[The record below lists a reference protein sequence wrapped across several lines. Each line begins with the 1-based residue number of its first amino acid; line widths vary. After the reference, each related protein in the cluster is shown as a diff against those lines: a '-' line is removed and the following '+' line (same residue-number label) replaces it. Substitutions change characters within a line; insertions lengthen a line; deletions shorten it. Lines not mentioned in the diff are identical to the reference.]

1 MHNNP
6 EKPEKPEKLTIRVAG
21 RAAPTD
27 MAAGQYL
34 ARGLDA
40 EIKRAR
46 VVLTVRCEA
55 GKYDGVL
62 LTGWFPVY
70 KNLSANHKLGRA
82 FRIAVDRELDVD
94 EEISLQEF
102 VGKLFVIDATFR
114 AGRYVGKKWIAEDP
128 MKPKDQED
136 YLRVRDIVSLAES
149 TTATSN
155 TSYEQG
161 TRSRARRVAKFSPR
175 GVEEDE

>member
-1 MHNNP
+1 MPDNDTF
-6 EKPEKPEKLTIRVAG
+6 KIKVAG

-34 ARGLDA
+34 ARCLDA

-46 VVLTVRCEA
+46 VVLTVRCEV

-82 FRIAVDRELDVD
+82 FCIAVDRELVCD
-94 EEISLQEF
+94 EEIRLQEF
-102 VGKLFVIDATFR
+102 VDKLFVIDATFR

-136 YLRVRDIVSLAES
+136 YLRVRDIVSLADS
-149 TTATSN
+149 ATAANDS
-155 TSYEQG
+155 SHEQR
-161 TRSRARRVAKFSPR
+161 TRPRARRVVKLASR

>member
-1 MHNNP
+1 MHNN
-6 EKPEKPEKLTIRVAG
+6 PEKPEKLTIRVAG

-34 ARGLDA
+34 ARCLNA

-46 VVLTVRCEA
+46 AVLTVRCEA

-70 KNLSANHKLGRA
+70 KNLSANHKFGRA
-82 FRIAVDRELDVD
+82 YRIAVDRELVCD
-94 EEISLQEF
+94 EEVRLQEF
-102 VGKLFVIDATFR
+102 VDKLFVIDATFR

-136 YLRVRDIVSLAES
+136 YLRVRDIVSLADS
-149 TTATSN
+149 ATAANDS
-155 TSYEQG
+155 SHEQR
-161 TRSRARRVAKFSPR
+161 TRSRARRVVKLSPR
-175 GVEEDE
+175 GAGEDE